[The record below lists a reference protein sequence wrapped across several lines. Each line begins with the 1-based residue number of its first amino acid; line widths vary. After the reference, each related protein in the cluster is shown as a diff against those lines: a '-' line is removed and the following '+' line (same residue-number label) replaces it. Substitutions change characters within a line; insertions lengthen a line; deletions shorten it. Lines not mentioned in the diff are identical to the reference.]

1 MLNETNSNSDLSEP
15 ANITAVPY
23 KIVKKFLKQFFGTL
37 ENCSLANLDGVNTAI
52 ISMDADENTVR
63 NRINMKMY
71 KEYNNFLRAEFGKD
85 PKYYNRNMI
94 YEMEVKENKMF
105 IRWV

>member
-15 ANITAVPY
+15 SDITAVPY
-23 KIVKKFLKQFFGTL
+23 KTVNKFLKSFFGSL
-37 ENCSLANLDGVNTAI
+37 ENCSVGNVDGVNTAVI
-52 ISMDADENTVR
+52 AMDADENTVR
-63 NRINMKMY
+63 NRINIKMY
-71 KEYNNFLRAEFGKD
+71 KEYNNFLRTEFGKD
-85 PKYYNRNMI
+85 PKYYNRNMV